1 MFVPLHGPVRLP
13 SQLQA
18 DLVVSQEAVLAC
30 VGTLQLHVE
39 LSVIVVS
46 NITTNLTLSLLTRG
60 DITSLESPRS
70 EEMSQISDVIVAFVV
85 GAGGGYTGRN
95 ILQLF

>member
-1 MFVPLHGPVRLP
+1 MVFVPLHGPASLP

-30 VGTLQLHVE
+30 VGALQDNVE

-46 NITTNLTLSLLTRG
+46 NIQTNRLKPQYCEELTK
-60 DITSLESPRS
+60 
-70 EEMSQISDVIVAFVV
+70 
-85 GAGGGYTGRN
+85 
-95 ILQLF
+95 